1 MAYIQSKN
9 INRDTILGIFR
20 VPKSILGLV
29 EDVNRANAEASEY
42 TFALRNIQPKLKRFE
57 QKINEQIMPLYKQS
71 GSNYL
76 YVEFENVVPED
87 RALET
92 VERTARLN
100 TGMSTINEER
110 EAQGLEPVEWGSVPL
125 LPMNL
130 IPFGSEQPE
139 ETPDAPAAE
148 NTPPEEEQPEQ
159 VEENAQGSRLKALKY
174 FSRARV
180 WTIYKAGFEAL
191 TKAFEAD
198 MKKLFIAQ
206 EKDVLN
212 NLEASGK
219 GFKKGAADEILFD
232 MQEWEKKFIAVA
244 GVDIDNTYSAGIK
257 HGKKLINEKVD
268 YDISNPAAQK
278 WLKEKKFK
286 FSFNTNTTTRD
297 QLRGEL
303 NEGLAEGETTK
314 QLAARVQKVFNF
326 AQTYRSTRIARTE
339 VSDAENKGILDVWN
353 KAGSVEYK
361 EWLHGGGGFTPRP
374 EHQAMSGEQVKMD
387 ELFSNGLLYAG
398 DQSADKPEEVC
409 NCTCTIL
416 PILKEE

>member
-1 MAYIQSKN
+1 MN
-9 INRDTILGIFR
+9 I
-20 VPKSILGLV
+20 
-29 EDVNRANAEASEY
+29 
-42 TFALRNIQPKLKRFE
+42 
-57 QKINEQIMPLYKQS
+57 
-71 GSNYL
+71 
-76 YVEFENVVPED
+76 
-87 RALET
+87 
-92 VERTARLN
+92 
-100 TGMSTINEER
+100 
-110 EAQGLEPVEWGSVPL
+110 
-125 LPMNL
+125 
-130 IPFGSEQPE
+130 IPFGSPQPE
-139 ETPDAPAAE
+139 ATPPAENPPAKVAE
-148 NTPPEEEQPEQ
+148 NT
-159 VEENAQGSRLKALKY
+159 QGSRLKALKY

-180 WTIYKAGFEAL
+180 WTIYKAGFDVL
-191 TKAFEAD
+191 TKRFEAD

-212 NLEASGK
+212 RLDQAAK
-219 GFKKGAADEILFD
+219 GFKKDAADEIIFD
-232 MQEWEKKFIAVA
+232 MKEWEKKFIAVA
-244 GVDIDNTYSAGIK
+244 GVDIDDTYSAGIK
-257 HGKKLINEKVD
+257 HGKKLINEVVD

-286 FSFNTNTTTRD
+286 FSFNTNSTTRD

-314 QLAARVQKVFNF
+314 QLAARVQKVFEF
-326 AQTYRSTRIARTE
+326 AKEYRSARIARTE

-353 KAGSVEYK
+353 KSGSVEYK

-398 DQSADKPEEVC
+398 DQSANKPEEVC